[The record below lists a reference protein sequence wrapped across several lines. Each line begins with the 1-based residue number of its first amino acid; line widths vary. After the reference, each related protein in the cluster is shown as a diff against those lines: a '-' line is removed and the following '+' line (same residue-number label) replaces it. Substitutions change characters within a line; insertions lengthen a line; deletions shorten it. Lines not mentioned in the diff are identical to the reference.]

1 MYTVEGIDCDEVR
14 LVVVVVVAVVE
25 AGGGLNVDELTKI
38 GKSVRLYNQTPPD
51 PDSSESQPS

>member
-1 MYTVEGIDCDEVR
+1 MEGIDCDEVR
-14 LVVVVVVAVVE
+14 LVVVVVVAAVE

-51 PDSSESQPS
+51 PGSSVSQPS